1 MSNRLPD
8 KLMPILR
15 RAERLEWWSIGW
27 TISVIVV
34 MGAAMGSSQT
44 MKTAWIE
51 DCLSLIPPI
60 VFLVAARI
68 ERWEPTARFP
78 NGFERAPSLAFAI
91 AAAAL
96 TALGGSLLVNSAMSL
111 FAQEHATIAAIDML
125 GHEIWLGW
133 VMVAAQVYSIIVPLV
148 LGHLKLPLAKSLND
162 KTLFTDA
169 QTQKANWM
177 TGVAGIGGVIGI
189 GLGYWW
195 ADAVAAGIIALDI
208 LNDGL
213 RALRS
218 ATAELVDGAPR
229 ALDSPKVADDASKLH
244 QALDARF
251 PGSEVRLRE
260 TGRVIRAQVIG
271 AFPSTPSVDPE
282 TYWPGDPDRSW
293 RLRNISFIAPEPS
306 RPGLKGSDQGP
317 PEQSLAS
324 QAVEKDAMR

>member
-8 KLMPILR
+8 KLMPVLH
-15 RAERLEWWSIGW
+15 RAERLEWWSIAW
-27 TISVIVV
+27 TVSVIAV
-34 MGAAMGSSQT
+34 MGMAMGSSQT

-60 VFLVAARI
+60 VFLVAARV

-96 TALGGSLLVNSAMSL
+96 VALGGTLLVDSGISL
-111 FAQEHATIAAIDML
+111 FAQEHATIAAIDVF

-148 LGHLKLPLAKSLND
+148 LGRLKLPLAKALND

-177 TGVAGIGGVIGI
+177 TGIAGIGGVIGI

-213 RALRS
+213 RALRA

-229 ALDSPKVADDASKLH
+229 ALDGPEVAEDASKLH
-244 QALDARF
+244 RTLDAQF
-251 PGSEVRLRE
+251 PGAEIRLRE
-260 TGRVIRAQVIG
+260 TGRVIRAQVVG
-271 AFPSTPSVDPE
+271 ALPSAPSVDPE
-282 TYWPGDPDRSW
+282 TYWPSDPDRSW
-293 RLRNISFIAPEPS
+293 RLRHISFIAPEPS
-306 RPGLKGSDQGP
+306 QLETKSGDQAASSS
-317 PEQSLAS
+317 PEPKNS
-324 QAVEKDAMR
+324 